1 MMWNADTQGGSAFLS
16 SREAEARRHAGL
28 VMSLARRFAGR
39 AEIADLYQAGCVG
52 LLRAID
58 RYDQSRGTTFSTF
71 AVPIILSE
79 IVAYLRGSGPIHV
92 PRPVRE
98 LAQKCRHA
106 QDSFRAELSREPQA
120 TEIAARLGIDAA
132 DVVYAM
138 ESEAHVYSLFDQV
151 SFDHESLELHEVLPG
166 DLGVE
171 TSVCESIALSDAL
184 SALSEIERRVVA
196 MRFFEERTQAETAS
210 LLGISQPQVH
220 RIEKAALLALR
231 RSMEGE

>member
-1 MMWNADTQGGSAFLS
+1 MS
-16 SREAEARRHAGL
+16 SRRN
-28 VMSLARRFAGR
+28 V
-39 AEIADLYQAGCVG
+39 
-52 LLRAID
+52 AIH
-58 RYDQSRGTTFSTF
+58 R
-71 AVPIILSE
+71 ILSGPNFQG
-79 IVAYLRGSGPIHV
+79 ASGN
-92 PRPVRE
+92 RDR
-98 LAQKCRHA
+98 R
-106 QDSFRAELSREPQA
+106 SSG
-120 TEIAARLGIDAA
+120 GIDAA

-184 SALSEIERRVVA
+184 SALSEIERTVVA

-210 LLGISQPQVH
+210 LLGISQPPQVH

>member
-1 MMWNADTQGGSAFLS
+1 
-16 SREAEARRHAGL
+16 
-28 VMSLARRFAGR
+28 
-39 AEIADLYQAGCVG
+39 
-52 LLRAID
+52 
-58 RYDQSRGTTFSTF
+58 
-71 AVPIILSE
+71 
-79 IVAYLRGSGPIHV
+79 
-92 PRPVRE
+92 VRE
-98 LAQKCRHA
+98 LAQKCRHT
-106 QDSFRAELSREPQA
+106 QDSLRAELSREPQA

-184 SALSEIERRVVA
+184 SALSEIERTVVA
-196 MRFFEERTQAETAS
+196 MRFFEGRTQAETAS